1 MLSKIQSTIWDNPIY
16 FLKTSDCQSEN
27 KLKLMLLLLFVIN
40 LPINQLFAQST
51 ILDNYVEEGLK
62 SNLAMQR
69 QGLTLD
75 RQVESLKEARGMF
88 YPNVSFNA
96 DYTLARG
103 GRMIEL
109 PIGDLLNPVY
119 STLNEMNESNNFS
132 MVDNVEEQ
140 FLPNKFHDTKL
151 RLIQPIFNS
160 EIFYNYKASKD
171 LVSIQQAKKD
181 VYQKELT
188 KEIKVAYYKYIQAKE
203 ALNIYTETRQL
214 LNEVLRVNK
223 KLVDNDKATSEIIF
237 DAEYEI
243 SKLDEEEAFATKDME
258 ISKAWFNFLLNR
270 DQQTEIETDT
280 AVFQSISE
288 QVLDT
293 ENLED
298 QALTS
303 RDELNQIRS
312 SVSVEN
318 QLLNMSKSSSLPTV
332 SLVAD
337 VGFQGYGYQFDSSQ
351 DYWLTQISLKWNLFQ
366 GLQNKSKIQQHQI
379 TLKELDTQQQELEA
393 QIRLQVRE
401 SLHDYIAARKSL
413 AAATASLESAQSSFR
428 INQRKYQEGQT
439 PYINLVDA
447 RTKFTNARFSKL
459 IASYSLLEKQAVL
472 ERIAGL

>member
-1 MLSKIQSTIWDNPIY
+1 
-16 FLKTSDCQSEN
+16 
-27 KLKLMLLLLFVIN
+27 
-40 LPINQLFAQST
+40 
-51 ILDNYVEEGLK
+51 
-62 SNLAMQR
+62 
-69 QGLTLD
+69 
-75 RQVESLKEARGMF
+75 
-88 YPNVSFNA
+88 
-96 DYTLARG
+96 
-103 GRMIEL
+103 
-109 PIGDLLNPVY
+109 
-119 STLNEMNESNNFS
+119 
-132 MVDNVEEQ
+132 
-140 FLPNKFHDTKL
+140 
-151 RLIQPIFNS
+151 
-160 EIFYNYKASKD
+160 KASKD

-393 QIRLQVRE
+393 QI
-401 SLHDYIAARKSL
+401 
-413 AAATASLESAQSSFR
+413 
-428 INQRKYQEGQT
+428 
-439 PYINLVDA
+439 
-447 RTKFTNARFSKL
+447 
-459 IASYSLLEKQAVL
+459 
-472 ERIAGL
+472 

>member
-1 MLSKIQSTIWDNPIY
+1 MLSKIQSTIWDYPIY
-16 FLKTSDCQSEN
+16 FLKISDYQSES
-27 KLKLMLLLLFVIN
+27 KLRLIILLLFAISLPVN
-40 LPINQLFAQST
+40 LLFAQSK
-51 ILDNYVEEGLK
+51 ILDNYIEEGLK

-69 QGLTLD
+69 QGLTLE
-75 RQVESLKEARGMF
+75 RQIESLKEARGMF

-96 DYTLARG
+96 DYTLAKG

-119 STLNEMNESNNFS
+119 STLNEMNESKNFS

-160 EIFYNYKASKD
+160 DIFYNYKAAKD
-171 LVSIQQAKKD
+171 MVSIQQAKKD
-181 VYQKELT
+181 AYQKELT
-188 KEIKVAYYKYIQAKE
+188 KEIKVAYYKYIQANE
-203 ALNIYTETRQL
+203 VLNIYSETRQL

-223 KLVDNDKATSEIIF
+223 KLVVNDKATSEIIF
-237 DAEYEI
+237 DAQYEI
-243 SKLDEEEAFATKDME
+243 SKLDEEEAFARKDME
-258 ISKAWFNFLLNR
+258 VSKAWFNFLLNR
-270 DQQTEIETDT
+270 DHQTEIETDT
-280 AVFQSISE
+280 IVFQAFTDQAFDSE
-288 QVLDT
+288 S
-293 ENLED
+293 LED

-379 TLKELDTQQQELEA
+379 TLKELDTQQQELEE

-401 SLHDYIAARKSL
+401 SWHDYIAAKKSL
-413 AAATASLESAQSSFR
+413 SAATAALESAQSSFR

-459 IASYSLLEKQAVL
+459 IASYSLLEKQAIL